1 MLPAAGVYGGYAGA
15 ALPLVPRLL
24 DTWVS
29 LAADGTGIE
38 QLRIQPGDI
47 LEVPLCDAAG
57 AIIAT
62 GLLVTESTYAADALG
77 MFLEGVSAG
86 ASSVEGAALLDHV
99 LPGGVLAPNKG
110 LVHLCRCVRTGCTAA
125 VEPRLVLHVD
135 CLRVRSF
142 DKVVEVWARREIINR
157 VKPPAPLGWPRE
169 MGATAGDRG
178 GESLPIEVGDEP
190 PRSGRGTAREQMR
203 TKVETLKSRL
213 IHSRKDV
220 AGALSDAAMAH
231 DLESSRKRR
240 SRSRSRKRRRKR
252 RRSRSSSSSATRTT
266 GEDGD
271 FREAPSRAR
280 GSNGSAAA
288 QIMTRPGENYMSTMR
303 EVSKHLSA
311 RGGALAQTSEMQRFV
326 TYLVAVFHGRHAH
339 DKVSARTSAELRLIA
354 ECLDALATGNLVLV
368 ADLLA
373 SRFKAL
379 EASVSDGGWATAK
392 HLDALADPSAGLT
405 TQAERR
411 EAVKAQL
418 LDHKLKEAAKKDGP
432 GPRK

>member
-1 MLPAAGVYGGYAGA
+1 MLPAAGAYGGYAGA

-57 AIIAT
+57 TIIAT
-62 GLLVTESTYAADALG
+62 GLLVTESTYNADALG

-86 ASSVEGAALLDHV
+86 ASSVEGATLLDQV

-110 LVHLCRCVRTGCTAA
+110 LVHLCRCARNGCAATAA
-125 VEPRLVLHVD
+125 PRLVLHVD

-142 DKVVEVWARREIINR
+142 DNVVEVWARREILRRANPT
-157 VKPPAPLGWPRE
+157 VPPE
-169 MGATAGDRG
+169 MLHDAGPTAGARG
-178 GESLPIEVGDEP
+178 GGDGLVDTGGAP
-190 PRSGRGTAREQMR
+190 SRSARGTDRAQLRA
-203 TKVETLKSRL
+203 KVEALKSRF
-213 IHSRKDV
+213 INSRKDV

-231 DLESSRKRR
+231 DLETAQKRR
-240 SRSRSRKRRRKR
+240 SRSRSRKRHRKR
-252 RRSRSSSSSATRTT
+252 RRGRSTSSSGTRTT
-266 GEDGD
+266 CGEGD
-271 FREAPSRAR
+271 FREAPPRAG
-280 GSNGSAAA
+280 GSSGSAAA

-303 EVSKHLSA
+303 EVSRHLSA
-311 RGGALAQTSEMQRFV
+311 RGGALAQTSELQRFV

-339 DKVSARTSAELRLIA
+339 DKVPARTSAELRLIA
-354 ECLDALATGNLVLV
+354 ECLDALASGNLVLV

-379 EASVSDGGWATAK
+379 EASVGDGGWATAK

-418 LDHKLKEAAKKDGP
+418 LDYKLKEASKKDGP
-432 GPRK
+432 GQRK